1 MPNRSGMKFE
11 SKKLRVNL
19 STFDDKMNRGVTAAF
34 EFQAPKS
41 AARMKS
47 EAPWTDRTGNARSGL
62 FTSTKHEGTR
72 HSMLLAHGVSY
83 GIYLE
88 RNHSGRYAIVIP
100 ELTRAGQDLMRV
112 ISKILK
118 TIPRS

>member
-1 MPNRSGMKFE
+1 MPKSSGISF
-11 SKKLRVNL
+11 SGGRLRANIVEFNP
-19 STFDDKMNRGVTAAF
+19 KVNRGIAAAF

-62 FTSTKHEGTR
+62 FTETKHAGGH
-72 HSMLLAHGVSY
+72 HSMLLAHGMSY

-100 ELTRAGQDLMRV
+100 EIARAGQDVMRL

-118 TIPRS
+118 TMPRS